1 MKLLIKYSELLHK
14 ILFLMDTYSYIS
26 LNKNVSFFP
35 APVKVE
41 GATTMTDVLT
51 ESGQISS
58 TITQYL
64 KDRQTYT
71 DGIYNKD
78 IVDRDGNILP
88 TNDLKDALKKDLQ
101 TIIIQE
107 NTLFMVGV
115 ITTATLIIA
124 AIFISK

>member
-1 MKLLIKYSELLHK
+1 
-14 ILFLMDTYSYIS
+14 MDTYSYIS
-26 LNKNVSFFP
+26 LRKNTSLFP
-35 APVKVE
+35 APVNIE
-41 GATTMTDVLT
+41 GIATMFDVLQ
-51 ESGQISS
+51 ESRDIKT
-58 TITQYL
+58 TIRNYNANS
-64 KDRQTYT
+64 QTYEN
-71 DGIYNKD
+71 DIYKKD
-78 IVDRDGNILP
+78 IVDNDGNIKP